1 MVASFDIRSYASLE
15 NSSTIRNLDDIKPFE
30 EEAES
35 TILRAIEKQDKERLK
50 RIELEANPDNSDQKY
65 GILIGVPSEA
75 IHLFSDDNI
84 IEDHQSDIKLDSR
97 SPESGDSLVIV
108 SSRMMNISV
117 SEYIPLTS
125 CLKKNSR
132 HPQQMH
138 LN

>member
-1 MVASFDIRSYASLE
+1 MVASFDIRSYASLG

-35 TILRAIEKQDKERLK
+35 TILRAIEKQDKERL
-50 RIELEANPDNSDQKY
+50 RQMDLEANPDNSDQKY

-75 IHLFSDDNI
+75 IHLFSDDNV
-84 IEDHQSDIKLDSR
+84 IEDHQSDINLDSR

-117 SEYIPLTS
+117 YEYRPLTFMI
-125 CLKKNSR
+125 KN
-132 HPQQMH
+132 HF
-138 LN
+138 